1 VNFLFCDLL
10 KLTFVLS
17 YYVSNAILLF
27 LSGQDEEPVIE
38 KLERNF
44 CLSASK
50 LALGLALLGL
60 LLLLAVGVALFSAT
74 AGRRRS
80 YVRVIY

>member
-1 VNFLFCDLL
+1 MYGSLKYNVFISSAIFLFS
-10 KLTFVLS
+10 K
-17 YYVSNAILLF
+17 
-27 LSGQDEEPVIE
+27 GQEEEPVIE

-50 LALGLALLGL
+50 LALGLAFLGL

>member
-1 VNFLFCDLL
+1 
-10 KLTFVLS
+10 
-17 YYVSNAILLF
+17 
-27 LSGQDEEPVIE
+27 VIE

-50 LALGLALLGL
+50 LALGFALLGL

-74 AGRRRS
+74 AGRRQS